1 MKVTEGESWLV
12 VARLVWPDGAY
23 LDTSTT
29 GSDGI
34 VDVTLRVYDLD
45 SATPATSIYSPAN
58 IAVGACLYSPLQTD
72 GYWTTDNTG
81 YNFRHLIANTAFE
94 RDGGHRYVAEYTFNP
109 HASNVYGPRVAR
121 FYFEVDPVTST

>member
-81 YNFRHLIANTAFE
+81 YNFRHLIAYTAFE